1 MSTQKWLMLLAGGI
15 LVLGLM
21 SACSTPN
28 PQPIGLTPIPT
39 FAAAGTA
46 PTLSPVLQMSGQ
58 TTGGSSTVGIGPA
71 DAAAGSAIFLKN
83 CTTCHGAQGE
93 GVSAL
98 PLRDSQYIQ
107 TGSDQDIFATIAQG
121 RTGTAMPAWLQAN
134 GGPLTAVQIQN
145 TVAYLH
151 SLQGVAPLPTATP
164 VPPLPPEPTETP
176 GPANAPTPEPAQ
188 PSNAGKPGP
197 AAEQSG
203 NADNGRALFGG
214 YCAACHGPQG
224 VLGVPNP
231 GSEDGAV
238 PPLNPID
245 STLLNADSKLTA
257 ANIDLFIEHGSV
269 PAGDSPQIAMPAF
282 GDGKL
287 LTSQQIADI
296 IAYVSSLN
304 SGK

>member
-1 MSTQKWLMLLAGGI
+1 MMLLAGG
-15 LVLGLM
+15 LLALGL
-21 SACSTPN
+21 SACTTPN

-39 FAAAGTA
+39 FAAAGAA
-46 PTLSPVLQMSGQ
+46 PTLSPVLQVSGQ
-58 TTGGSSTVGIGPA
+58 TTSGSSTVGSGPA
-71 DAAAGSAIFLKN
+71 DAAAGAAIFLKN

-93 GVSAL
+93 GVSGLAL
-98 PLRDSQYIQ
+98 RNSQYIK

-134 GGPLTAVQIQN
+134 GGPLTAAQIQN
-145 TVAYLH
+145 AVAYLH

-164 VPPLPPEPTETP
+164 VPPEPTETP
-176 GPANAPTPEPAQ
+176 GPANAPTPEAAQ
-188 PSNAGKPGP
+188 PSNAGAPGP
-197 AAEQSG
+197 AATLSG

-231 GSEDGAV
+231 GSDDGSV
-238 PPLNPID
+238 PVVNPID
-245 STLLNADSKLTA
+245 STLINADPKVTA

-269 PAGDSPQIAMPAF
+269 PAGDGPQIAMPAF

-296 IAYVSSLN
+296 IAYVISLN
-304 SGK
+304 TGK

>member
-1 MSTQKWLMLLAGGI
+1 MSTRTWLMLLAGG
-15 LVLGLM
+15 LLALGL
-21 SACSTPN
+21 SACTTPN

-39 FAAAGTA
+39 FAAMGTA
-46 PTLSPVLQMSGQ
+46 PTLSPVLQVSGQ
-58 TTGGSSTVGIGPA
+58 TTSGSSTVGSGQA
-71 DAAAGSAIFLKN
+71 DAAAGAAIFLKN

-93 GVSAL
+93 GVSGLAL
-98 PLRDSQYIQ
+98 RNSQYIK

-134 GGPLTAVQIQN
+134 GGPLTAAQIQN
-145 TVAYLH
+145 AVAYLH

-164 VPPLPPEPTETP
+164 VPPEPTETP
-176 GPANAPTPEPAQ
+176 GPANAPTPEAAQ
-188 PSNAGKPGP
+188 PSNAGQPGP
-197 AAEQSG
+197 AAALSG

-231 GSEDGAV
+231 GSDDGSV
-238 PPLNPID
+238 PVVNPID
-245 STLLNADSKLTA
+245 STLINADPKVTA

-269 PAGDSPQIAMPAF
+269 PSGDGPQIAMPAF

-296 IAYVSSLN
+296 IAYVISLN
-304 SGK
+304 TGK